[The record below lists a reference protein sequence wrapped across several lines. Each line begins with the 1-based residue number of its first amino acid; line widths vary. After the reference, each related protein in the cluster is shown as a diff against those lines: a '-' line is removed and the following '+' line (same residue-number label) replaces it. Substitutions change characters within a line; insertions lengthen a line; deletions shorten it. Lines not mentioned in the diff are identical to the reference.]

1 MAAVVVAVTAAASVE
16 AAAFTAAAS
25 VGAVFEVEAFTA
37 VLPVEAFE
45 VGVFAVVLTLLAFA
59 AAFVVMAFAEVAF
72 VAAPFMM
79 VAFAAVGSTIAAS
92 TMGSPSLVILVTR
105 SFTTPVHTTGTIPIA
120 IILAIT
126 LMVTD
131 TAALA
136 IILMVT
142 DTVALPAAAFVA
154 VAFVAVAFMAV
165 GDPYNQSVY
174 QGSARYTDQLVG
186 QIQLCLARA
195 GYFNGLIDGVS
206 GNATRRAI
214 VNMSYER
221 AHSLPADGQIRGRLL
236 TTMGLG

>member
-1 MAAVVVAVTAAASVE
+1 MVAVVVAVTAAASAE
-16 AAAFTAAAS
+16 A
-25 VGAVFEVEAFTA
+25 
-37 VLPVEAFE
+37 
-45 VGVFAVVLTLLAFA
+45 
-59 AAFVVMAFAEVAF
+59 VAF
-72 VAAPFMM
+72 VAAALTVAFAVVAFVVAGFTVPLTAVAFVAAAFMM

-92 TMGSPSLVILVTR
+92 TIDSSSSVILGTR
-105 SFTTPVHTTGTIPIA
+105 SFTIPIHTTGTIPIA
-120 IILAIT
+120 IILAII

-136 IILMVT
+136 TAASV
-142 DTVALPAAAFVA
+142 AAAFAA
-154 VAFVAVAFMAV
+154 VAFAAV
-165 GDPYNQSVY
+165 GDSYNEPVD
-174 QGSARYTDQLVG
+174 QGSAGYTDQLVG

-195 GYFNGLIDGVS
+195 GYYNGLIDGVS

>member
-1 MAAVVVAVTAAASVE
+1 MAAAVVMVAAASVE
-16 AAAFTAAAS
+16 EAFTVAVS
-25 VGAVFEVEAFTA
+25 VGAVFEEEAFTA

-72 VAAPFMM
+72 VAAAFMM

-131 TAALA
+131 T
-136 IILMVT
+136 
-142 DTVALPAAAFVA
+142 VALPAAAFVA
-154 VAFVAVAFMAV
+154 VA
-165 GDPYNQSVY
+165 DPYNQSV
-174 QGSARYTDQLVG
+174 
-186 QIQLCLARA
+186 
-195 GYFNGLIDGVS
+195 
-206 GNATRRAI
+206 
-214 VNMSYER
+214 
-221 AHSLPADGQIRGRLL
+221 
-236 TTMGLG
+236 